1 MPFCPN
7 CDTELKG
14 NVSICPDC
22 GEMLAEGTLDEFE
35 EAELESDE
43 AICLYRSRS
52 SATTSELSAALR
64 EAGIKFVFA
73 KVKGPAD
80 IDGAGEL
87 YSGDEIDGEFHV
99 AEEDYEEAREI
110 TRSLFGELEEEE
122 L

>member
-22 GEMLAEGTLDEFE
+22 GEMLSTRTLDEFE

-43 AICLYRSRS
+43 AVCLYRSP
-52 SATTSELSAALR
+52 TSLASTELSGALR
-64 EAGIKFVFA
+64 EAGIKFAFS

-110 TRSLFGELEEEE
+110 ARSLFGEIEEEE
-122 L
+122 I

>member
-22 GEMLAEGTLDEFE
+22 GELLTESSLDEFE
-35 EAELESDE
+35 EAELKSDE
-43 AICLYRSRS
+43 SICLYRSS
-52 SATTSELSAALR
+52 SSVATNELSGALR

-80 IDGAGEL
+80 IGGVGEL
-87 YSGDEIDGEFHV
+87 YSGEEIDGEFRV
-99 AEEDYEEAREI
+99 AEEDYEEARDI
-110 TRSLFGELEEEE
+110 ARSLFGEIEEEE
-122 L
+122 I

>member
-35 EAELESDE
+35 EAELESDDSL
-43 AICLYRSRS
+43 CLYRSSS
-52 SATTSELSAALR
+52 SAATSELTAALR

-80 IDGAGEL
+80 IGGVGEL

-99 AEEDYEEAREI
+99 SEEDIDEAREI
-110 TRSLFGELEEEE
+110 ARSLFGEIEEEE
-122 L
+122 I

>member
-22 GEMLAEGTLDEFE
+22 GELLTAVSLDEFE
-35 EAELESDE
+35 EAELTSDE
-43 AICLYRSRS
+43 AICLFRSRS
-52 SATTSELSAALR
+52 TATTSELSSALR

-80 IDGAGEL
+80 IDGSSEL

-99 AEEDYEEAREI
+99 SEEDYDEAREI
-110 TRSLFGELEEEE
+110 TRSLFGEVEEEE
-122 L
+122 I